1 MDPSTLVFWR
11 NVAAVLLVLETFI
24 FSLPLLIALYL
35 AVRGLRAVRAKLLEY
50 FPIARGYV
58 TQAEHVTRL
67 ASSALVTPPMR
78 IVGTAYGLGAGL
90 RTIVRGRRDQA

>member
-1 MDPSTLVFWR
+1 MDPATLVFWR
-11 NVAAVLLVLETFI
+11 NVAAVLLALEVFL
-24 FSLPLLIALYL
+24 FSLPMLILLYF

-58 TQAEHVTRL
+58 TQAENVTRL

-78 IVGTAYGLGAGL
+78 VYGVTQGLRAGL
-90 RTIVRGRRDQA
+90 RAAVRGRPKQA